1 MFARPHCHR
10 AHAHAHTHS
19 YTHTHT
25 PPTPLLPPAQVHERS
40 LDSDVLLARLR
51 DVLKHRRDLKVV
63 LMSATLDADK
73 FSRYF
78 GGAPVISIPGFTH
91 PVKELY
97 LEDLYSMVKP
107 RLTLAHPETI
117 AKVRTTNKK
126 NRRVLPPLKVMHRKR
141 HAQTDSQTH
150 THTDRQT
157 DRRTHAHTHTPP
169 SGLQKHKW
177 MARAVKGEEAS
188 GVDSD
193 IITGLTALEAI
204 DYGLIANVVDHILHH
219 GDEGAILVFMPG
231 RYPARACILALCC
244 VAALPFP
251 TALCCCPLG
260 LHAKHCRCSTF
271 FCVRVYACVCFLVSM
286 AVFCAAIVM
295 HGRHG

>member
-126 NRRVLPPLKVMHRKR
+126 KPQGAPTSQS
-141 HAQTDSQTH
+141 HAQKEARTDRQPDTH
-150 THTDRQT
+150 THRQTDRQT
-157 DRRTHAHTHTPP
+157 PSRSHSHTTVWLAETQVDGACSQRR
-169 SGLQKHKW
+169 
-177 MARAVKGEEAS
+177 RGE
-188 GVDSD
+188 
-193 IITGLTALEAI
+193 
-204 DYGLIANVVDHILHH
+204 
-219 GDEGAILVFMPG
+219 
-231 RYPARACILALCC
+231 RR
-244 VAALPFP
+244 
-251 TALCCCPLG
+251 
-260 LHAKHCRCSTF
+260 
-271 FCVRVYACVCFLVSM
+271 
-286 AVFCAAIVM
+286 
-295 HGRHG
+295 